1 MRAFAEWEEQEALL
15 VSLPHAGTDW
25 APYLGEIRAAYRDF
39 IAVAVRFEPVVA
51 IAPSR
56 EDFEQ
61 ICGGLAN
68 ASFAQIDTDDTWI
81 RDYGAIDVEE
91 GGKITGLNFR
101 FNAWGGKFASAKDDA
116 LNSKLYAASARPL
129 RDVDLILEG
138 GSVDFDGAGTM
149 LTTSACLLN
158 ENRNSLSKAELD
170 ARLREIFDLRNII
183 WLGRGF
189 IKGDDTDSHVDTLAR
204 FLNPRV
210 VAISS
215 CDDPSDLHYAEL
227 GAMKDEI
234 SSLEYD
240 VIELPIPRAIFYQG
254 RRLPATY
261 ANFVFL
267 NGALIVPT
275 YADPADPRDPNRAAD
290 ELALSRLR
298 AACADREVVGVNAR
312 VFIRQNGSLHCS
324 CMNKFKL

>member
-1 MRAFAEWEEQEALL
+1 MRTFAEWEEQEALL
-15 VSLPHAGTDW
+15 VSLPHARTDW

-39 IAVAVRFEPVVA
+39 IAAAARFEPVVA
-51 IAPSR
+51 IAPSH

-61 ICGGLAN
+61 IRGGLAN
-68 ASFAQIDTDDTWI
+68 VSFAQIDTDDTWI

-101 FNAWGGKFASAKDDA
+101 FNAWGGKFASTKDDA
-116 LNSKLYAASARPL
+116 LNSKFYAANARPL

-138 GSVDFDGAGTM
+138 GSVDFDGTGTM
-149 LTTSACLLN
+149 LTTGACLLN

-170 ARLREIFDLRNII
+170 ARLREIFGLRNII
-183 WLGRGF
+183 WLEHGF
-189 IKGDDTDSHVDTLAR
+189 IKGDDTDSHIDTLAR
-204 FLNPRV
+204 FLSPRT
-210 VAISS
+210 VAI
-215 CDDPSDLHYAEL
+215 PSDLHYAEL
-227 GAMKDEI
+227 SAMKDEI
-234 SSLEYD
+234 SSLGYD

-275 YADPADPRDPNRAAD
+275 YADPADPYDPNRAAD

-324 CMNKFKL
+324 CMNKFRL